1 MDLGVLIRGTS
12 FSILGEL
19 SIIGEQVHLTREGLN
34 EALAN

>member
-19 SIIGEQVHLTREGLN
+19 SIIGEQVQRMP
-34 EALAN
+34 